1 MSSTKFVQWG
11 LIAIILAIVCY
22 FAHDAYLEYQ
32 DTQRVHEAVTAQAES
47 LSAKSRADPRR
58 EVERTQQ
65 VIKSQAY
72 RICREGEPCP
82 SSGPERII
90 ERIVEREVCT
100 NQDTSLEFD
109 AIIVK
114 LKMQNESSWMAI
126 IKLLVAMLVAVFGI
140 KIINLLFRRWE
151 L

>member
-1 MSSTKFVQWG
+1 MRLLKW
-11 LIAIILAIVCY
+11 IIISVILGIVAY
-22 FAHDAYLEYQ
+22 LGYETYLEYQ
-32 DTQRVHEAVTAQAES
+32 VSQRLTQAVTAES
-47 LSAKSRADPRR
+47 KAIVERKQLEPQRQ
-58 EVERTQQ
+58 VERTQQ
-65 VIKSQAY
+65 VIKSQALK
-72 RICREGEPCP
+72 ICREGEPCP
-82 SSGPERII
+82 SSGPERIV

>member
-1 MSSTKFVQWG
+1 MKLLKW
-11 LIAIILAIVCY
+11 IIISIMLGIVAY
-22 FAHDAYLEYQ
+22 MGYETYLEYQ
-32 DTQRVHEAVTAQAES
+32 DSQRLAQAVTAE
-47 LSAKSRADPRR
+47 AKSIVERKQLEPKRQ
-58 EVERTQQ
+58 VERTQQ
-65 VIKSQAY
+65 VIKSQALK
-72 RICREGEPCP
+72 ICREGEPCP
-82 SSGPERII
+82 SSGPERIV

-126 IKLLVAMLVAVFGI
+126 IKLLVAMLAAVFGI